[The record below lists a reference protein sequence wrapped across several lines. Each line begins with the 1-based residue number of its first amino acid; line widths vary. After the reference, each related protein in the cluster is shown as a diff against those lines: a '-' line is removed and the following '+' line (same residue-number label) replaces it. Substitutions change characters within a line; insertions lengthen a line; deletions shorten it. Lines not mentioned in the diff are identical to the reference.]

1 MSLPAFFN
9 STPDASTRRSTL
21 TSFFSRSSSVSGM
34 RGMWAA
40 PLSDCAAGEFLRS
53 GREEFFEASDYHV
66 S

>member
-1 MSLPAFFN
+1 
-9 STPDASTRRSTL
+9 
-21 TSFFSRSSSVSGM
+21 
-34 RGMWAA
+34 MWAA